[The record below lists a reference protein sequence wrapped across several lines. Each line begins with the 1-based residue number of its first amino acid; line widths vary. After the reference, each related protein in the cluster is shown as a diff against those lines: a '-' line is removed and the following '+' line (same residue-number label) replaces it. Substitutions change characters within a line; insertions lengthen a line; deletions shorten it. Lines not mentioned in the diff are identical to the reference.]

1 MRPMKR
7 RTVVQGLVVAI
18 AASGLLPVLRGSAIA
33 GNSHKVEIKA
43 FAFVPSQLKVKPGDE
58 VTWLNS
64 DVVPHTATG
73 SDESWDTGTL
83 EQGEQRTLIITE
95 DTKADYFCRH
105 HPSMVARLVI
115 D

>member
-1 MRPMKR
+1 MRPVKR
-7 RTVVQGLVVAI
+7 RTVVQGLVAAI
-18 AASGLLPVLRGSAIA
+18 AASGLLPVLGSRAEA
-33 GNSHKVEIKA
+33 SNSHTVEIKA
-43 FAFVPSQLKVKPGDE
+43 FAFVPSDLKVKPGDK

-83 EQGEQRTLIITE
+83 EQGEQKTLIITE
-95 DTKADYFCRH
+95 ETMADYFCRH
-105 HPSMVARLVI
+105 RPSMVARLVI